1 MSVDLWRYTEECE
14 GRLCPGDCDCCD
26 FDPDEVTITPP
37 TVDYG
42 EILKPYKVYE
52 NVKAVIVETEI
63 GETND
68 RT

>member
-1 MSVDLWRYTEECE
+1 MSVSKWRYTEACE
-14 GRLCPGDCDCCD
+14 GRPCPGDCDCCD

-42 EILKPYKVYE
+42 KILKPYKAYE
-52 NVKAVIVETEI
+52 NVKAVTIKTEI

>member
-1 MSVDLWRYTEECE
+1 MSCSKWRYTEQCE
-14 GRLCPGDCDCCD
+14 GRPCPGDCDLCD
-26 FDPDEVTITPP
+26 FDPDEVIITPP

-52 NVKAVIVETEI
+52 NVKAVTIKTEI

-68 RT
+68 RP